1 MPLVPRK
8 PQDDSPE
15 EKERFERDTAA
26 YKENPDLFSG
36 QSGVPPKMAEIK
48 PPPAGP
54 LRPAG
59 GDLLPKEQ
67 PPLAPVEDAEIVER
81 QAATHAPPAE
91 TLAVQ
96 FQPLTDEELD
106 NMTKAQLEIYAINL
120 PNGQGFDPDRRF
132 GKEKIIEQIKV
143 RHENFNLH
151 QQGG

>member
-8 PQDDSPE
+8 PFDESP
-15 EKERFERDTAA
+15 KELDRYKRDVVSWKAD
-26 YKENPDLFSG
+26 PDLFSG
-36 QSGVPPKMAEIK
+36 TSGLPPKVLPK

-54 LRPAG
+54 LRPRG

-67 PPLAPVEDAEIVER
+67 PPLAPVEDAEIVEG

-91 TLAVQ
+91 TPAVQ
-96 FQPLTDEELD
+96 FQPLTDEELE

-132 GKEKIIEQIKV
+132 GKQKIVEQIKV

>member
-8 PQDDSPE
+8 PRDDSPAE
-15 EKERFERDTAA
+15 LDRYERDRAA
-26 YKENPDLFSG
+26 FKTDPDLFSG
-36 QSGVPPKMAEIK
+36 QSGIPPKPVEIK
-48 PPPAGP
+48 PPPATP

-59 GDLLPKEQ
+59 RALPPEQ
-67 PPLAPVEDAEIVER
+67 ETPPAPVEEAKPAES
-81 QAATHAPPAE
+81 QAATDAGPDETPAVE
-91 TLAVQ
+91 